1 MSDIQRVPFDVN
13 SKQDIVQVLH
23 VILDELI
30 GT

>member
-1 MSDIQRVPFDVN
+1 MSDIQSVPFDLN